1 MGATLY
7 QRAVRDPVRGMGSV
21 LHPPG
26 RSVLVLMKIY
36 VKKPVTDTERV
47 LLVLFTLAFVA
58 VIWIIAV
65 S

>member
-1 MGATLY
+1 
-7 QRAVRDPVRGMGSV
+7 
-21 LHPPG
+21 
-26 RSVLVLMKIY
+26 MKIY